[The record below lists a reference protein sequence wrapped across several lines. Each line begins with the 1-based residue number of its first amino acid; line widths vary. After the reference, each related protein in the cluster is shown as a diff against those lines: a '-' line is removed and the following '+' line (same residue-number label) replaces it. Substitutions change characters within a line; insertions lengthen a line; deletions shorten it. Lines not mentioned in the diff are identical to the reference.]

1 MAELET
7 FDFASFRVDNAH
19 HLVSGFDYIHAIHHT
34 QRLPADFALCMAKLY
49 WPEFIRV
56 DGWIF
61 VKENFDEA
69 YYLSLLESDNSP
81 AKSQF
86 WTNLLEVTGLFENLS
101 MPQSTVVAN
110 SLAGSWNAKLASEF
124 GPSFAQAR
132 AIVDDEGCE
141 VFVTIGFSD

>member
-49 WPEFIRV
+49 WPEFVRV

-61 VKENFDEA
+61 VKETFDEA

-81 AKSQF
+81 AKNQF
-86 WTNLLEVTGLFENLS
+86 WMNLLEVTGLFENLS

-110 SLAGSWNAKLASEF
+110 ALAGSWNAKLASES

>member
-61 VKENFDEA
+61 VKETFDEA

-81 AKSQF
+81 AKNQF
-86 WTNLLEVTGLFENLS
+86 WMNLLEVTGLFENLS
-101 MPQSTVVAN
+101 LPQSTVVVNA
-110 SLAGSWNAKLASEF
+110 LAGNWNAKLASEF
-124 GPSFAQAR
+124 GSSLPKPERFLMMRVAR
-132 AIVDDEGCE
+132 YL
-141 VFVTIGFSD
+141 

>member
-7 FDFASFRVDNAH
+7 FDFASFRADNAH

-34 QRLPADFALCMAKLY
+34 QRLPADFALFMAKLY
-49 WPEFIRV
+49 WPEFMRV
-56 DGWIF
+56 DGWVF

-69 YYLSLLESDNSP
+69 YCLSLLESDNSP
-81 AKSQF
+81 AKNQF
-86 WTNLLEVTGLFENLS
+86 WMSLLEVTGLFENLLL
-101 MPQSTVVAN
+101 PEATVVAN
-110 SLAGSWNAKLASEF
+110 ALAGSWSAKLASEF

-141 VFVTIGFSD
+141 VFVTFGLAD

>member
-1 MAELET
+1 MAELEP
-7 FDFASFRVDNAH
+7 FDFASFRADNAH
-19 HLVSGFDYIHAIHHT
+19 HLVSGFDYIHAVHHT
-34 QRLPADFALCMAKLY
+34 QRLSADFALCMAKLY
-49 WPEFIRV
+49 WPEFVRV

-61 VKENFDEA
+61 VKETFDEA

-81 AKSQF
+81 AKNQF
-86 WTNLLEVTGLFENLS
+86 WMNLLEVTGLFENLS

-110 SLAGSWNAKLASEF
+110 ALAGSWNAKLASES
-124 GPSFAQAR
+124 GPSFAQSR

>member
-1 MAELET
+1 MAELEP
-7 FDFASFRVDNAH
+7 FDFASFRADNAH
-19 HLVSGFDYIHAIHHT
+19 HLVSGFDYIHAVHHT
-34 QRLPADFALCMAKLY
+34 QRLSADFALCMAKLY
-49 WPEFIRV
+49 WPEFVRV

-61 VKENFDEA
+61 VKETFDEA

-81 AKSQF
+81 AKNQF
-86 WTNLLEVTGLFENLS
+86 WMNLLEVTGLFENLS

-110 SLAGSWNAKLASEF
+110 ALAGSWNAKLASES